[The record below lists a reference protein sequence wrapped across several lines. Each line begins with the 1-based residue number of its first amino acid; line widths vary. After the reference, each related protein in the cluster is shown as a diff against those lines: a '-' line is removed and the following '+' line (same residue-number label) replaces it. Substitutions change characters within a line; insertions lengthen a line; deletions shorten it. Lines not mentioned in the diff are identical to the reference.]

1 MFAARFMKQ
10 YSITSNSYKTAS
22 SREISVSA
30 QASYSGLISVS
41 GGFTLDQSERKAAS
55 EFNKE
60 IETTT
65 ITVGAAPPR
74 NGEATYWVL
83 HDSEY
88 HVYYILL
95 CYVIE
100 WDSFYIK

>member
-1 MFAARFMKQ
+1 MFGARFMKQ
-10 YSITSNSYKTAS
+10 YSMTSNSYKTAS

-60 IETTT
+60 VETTT
-65 ITVGAAPPR
+65 ITVGTAPLR
-74 NGEATYWVL
+74 NGEAT
-83 HDSEY
+83 
-88 HVYYILL
+88 
-95 CYVIE
+95 
-100 WDSFYIK
+100 